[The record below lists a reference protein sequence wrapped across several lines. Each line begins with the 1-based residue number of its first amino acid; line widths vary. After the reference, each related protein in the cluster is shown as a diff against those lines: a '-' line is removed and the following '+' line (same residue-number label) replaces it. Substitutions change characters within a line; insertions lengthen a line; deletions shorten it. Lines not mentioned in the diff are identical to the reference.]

1 MQNVPLSL
9 RINQPRRQ
17 ESPFMPL
24 PTHPSSL
31 ETKIAERV
39 NSAPFVCSISP
50 QSSPRGI
57 YPATSE
63 GNFRGKFIP
72 VMPRSWNISACAVI
86 VCLTCKPPLCLGWE
100 CSCELPPRT
109 ASKVSKD
116 LQSVTR
122 SGIKISQ
129 KTVRR
134 HAGGL
139 RRWGLGVSLS
149 FCRRLSVEL
158 SEKAAES
165 FCGSWSVCPQCGQTW
180 ANPLLCCS
188 CPVLPFLALSTNL
201 RTNFSDGVQVNW
213 AKRGENSW
221 GKHRT

>member
-1 MQNVPLSL
+1 M
-9 RINQPRRQ
+9 
-17 ESPFMPL
+17 
-24 PTHPSSL
+24 
-31 ETKIAERV
+31 
-39 NSAPFVCSISP
+39 
-50 QSSPRGI
+50 
-57 YPATSE
+57 
-63 GNFRGKFIP
+63 
-72 VMPRSWNISACAVI
+72 
-86 VCLTCKPPLCLGWE
+86 TCKPPLCLGGE

-149 FCRRLSVEL
+149 FCRCLSVEL

-188 CPVLPFLALSTNL
+188 CPVLPCLALSTCSCPVLPLPCLSTNL
-201 RTNFSDGVQVNW
+201 KTNFSGLVQVNW
-213 AKRGENSW
+213 AKRGA
-221 GKHRT
+221 KFLR

>member
-1 MQNVPLSL
+1 M
-9 RINQPRRQ
+9 
-17 ESPFMPL
+17 
-24 PTHPSSL
+24 
-31 ETKIAERV
+31 
-39 NSAPFVCSISP
+39 
-50 QSSPRGI
+50 
-57 YPATSE
+57 
-63 GNFRGKFIP
+63 
-72 VMPRSWNISACAVI
+72 
-86 VCLTCKPPLCLGWE
+86 TCKPTLCLGGE

-149 FCRRLSVEL
+149 FCRCLSVEL

-165 FCGSWSVCPQCGQTW
+165 FCGSWSVCPHCGQTW

-188 CPVLPFLALSTNL
+188 CPVLPLPCLVNLLRPVLPFLALSTCL
-201 RTNFSDGVQVNW
+201 RTNFSDVVQVNW
-213 AKRGENSW
+213 GKRGA
-221 GKHRT
+221 KFLR